1 MQVAETWGQ
10 RMDPEFYQSVDK
22 RERDRQEA
30 INEIIYGEE
39 QYLKDLELLRQVSID
54 IMMIWACIHKATCC
68 IGNH

>member
-39 QYLKDLELLRQVSID
+39 QYLKDLELLRQVSIE
-54 IMMIWACIHKATCC
+54 IHHDDL
-68 IGNH
+68 GLYS

>member
-39 QYLKDLELLRQVSID
+39 QYLKDLELLRQVGINVHHDDLDLYS
-54 IMMIWACIHKATCC
+54 
-68 IGNH
+68 